1 MKKIPLLIAV
11 ILWLATHVHAQEYKT
26 KLANSKDQKVLIEM
40 NASEITIEGTNTDE
54 ISIVASSKIDPLP
67 ERAKG
72 LKPVYYG
79 VEDNTGIGLSVT
91 KDDGAIKIEKAVRMS
106 IKYTIRIPKKV
117 AIKFQETNWQGG
129 SRLSISNMDGDL
141 EVSTLSADI
150 DLLRVSGPV
159 VANSTSGSI
168 KVIYE
173 NLNQAKPSAI
183 STVSGSVDV
192 TLPASVKS
200 NLNLH
205 TINGEIYTDFDLGL
219 KNEKNGM
226 SKISM
231 GSSVKGATNGGGVE
245 IQLNTISNNIYI
257 RKQK

>member
-1 MKKIPLLIAV
+1 MKKILLLSTG
-11 ILWLATHVHAQEYKT
+11 ILWFAAQSHAQEFKT

-40 NASEITIEGTNTDE
+40 NASEITIEGTTADE
-54 ISIVASSKIDPLP
+54 VSIQASGTIDPVP

-72 LKPVYYG
+72 LKPVYYNG
-79 VEDNTGIGLSVT
+79 TDNTGLGLSVT
-91 KDDGAIKIEKAVRMS
+91 KEEGVLKIEKAVRKAM
-106 IKYTIRIPKKV
+106 KYTIRIPKKV
-117 AIKFQETNWQGG
+117 AVKFQETNWMGG

-141 EVSTLSADI
+141 EVSTLNADI
-150 DLLRVSGPV
+150 DLIKVTGPV

-168 KVIYE
+168 KIVYD
-173 NLNQAKPSAI
+173 NLNQAKPSGI
-183 STVSGSVDV
+183 STVSGSIDIA
-192 TLPASVKS
+192 LPASAKS
-200 NLNLH
+200 NLSLH

-231 GSSVKGATNGGGVE
+231 GNAVKGTTNGGGVE
-245 IQLNTISNNIYI
+245 IQLNTISSNIYV